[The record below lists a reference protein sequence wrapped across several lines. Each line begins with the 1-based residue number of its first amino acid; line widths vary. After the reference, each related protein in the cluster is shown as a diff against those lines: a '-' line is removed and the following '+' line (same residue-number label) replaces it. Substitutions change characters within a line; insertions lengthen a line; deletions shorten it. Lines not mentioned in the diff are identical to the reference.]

1 MGLCEKCDDRAS
13 GSVDCDLTSERERKT
28 REREKG
34 SERMGEG
41 GVGGYEG
48 GQTRLRD
55 GCRKGGKS
63 DAGKGNEDGVSLRK
77 IVRMNVK

>member
-1 MGLCEKCDDRAS
+1 
-13 GSVDCDLTSERERKT
+13 
-28 REREKG
+28 
-34 SERMGEG
+34 MGEG